1 MTSGHPVDR
10 QEGYCGACHDWT
22 RAEFLL
28 DVAQSQ
34 ERVLVVVDRVV
45 WEGHIQAAINGTVV
59 AVARQAG
66 MGGAFEEQRWRL
78 EEITDMGRAEDERGE
93 NGTDPLQEIAH
104 SLAERARTYR
114 ESPLA
119 ERLVRDHI
127 ERGK

>member
-1 MTSGHPVDR
+1 MTSGHPVDAH
-10 QEGYCGACHDWT
+10 EGYCVNCHAWT
-22 RAEFLL
+22 KAEFLV
-28 DVAQSQ
+28 DVASSQ
-34 ERVLVVVDRVV
+34 ERVLIVVDRVV
-45 WEGHIQAAINGTVV
+45 WEGHVQAAINGTVV
-59 AVARQAG
+59 AVARPAG

-78 EEITDMGRAEDERGE
+78 EEITDMGRAEDEHGE
-93 NGTDPLQEIAH
+93 GKEPLQEIAR